1 MQLWLKRCC
10 PQKGSHFNA
19 YDNAP
24 ITYISPGNKML
35 TEQKTF
41 HNYSIITIKHC
52 YKWTCM
58 H

>member
-35 TEQKTF
+35 TEQKL
-41 HNYSIITIKHC
+41 SIIILL
-52 YKWTCM
+52 
-58 H
+58 